1 MEGEWTQIKKER
13 KEDNYKGREINREL
27 EKQIKTDT
35 EKERMIEGENEK
47 WTRYL
52 FVSFRQLLELCSIE
66 TIYLPTY
73 RASLD
78 KQLRE

>member
-27 EKQIKTDT
+27 KK

-52 FVSFRQLLELCSIE
+52 FVIFRQLLELCSIE

>member
-35 EKERMIEGENEK
+35 EKERMIEGE
-47 WTRYL
+47 RMD
-52 FVSFRQLLELCSIE
+52 RG
-66 TIYLPTY
+66 
-73 RASLD
+73 
-78 KQLRE
+78 RENGSRERE

>member
-13 KEDNYKGREINREL
+13 KEDNYKGREINWEL

-52 FVSFRQLLELCSIE
+52 FVIFRQLLELWSIE